1 MADRNAAVSVAN
13 TATRLDSTTKD
24 RAKGRDSEIA
34 LYNAGAVTV
43 YLGKSDVT
51 TSTGVPLAAGAYWS
65 ETLDADSVLYGI
77 VASGT
82 CEVRVRETGI

>member
-1 MADRNAAVSVAN
+1 MADRNAAVSV
-13 TATRLDSTTKD
+13 TTSATRLDSS
-24 RAKGRDSEIA
+24 AKTDGMTGSDIA

-51 TSTGVPLAAGAYWS
+51 TANGVPLAAGAYWS
-65 ETLDADSVLYGI
+65 ESLGTDSALYGI

>member
-1 MADRNAAVSVAN
+1 MADRNAAVSVTT
-13 TATRLDSTTKD
+13 TATRLDTSSET
-24 RAKGRDSEIA
+24 DSVSGSDIA

-43 YLGKSDVT
+43 YLGKDDVT
-51 TSTGVPLAAGAYWS
+51 TANGMPLAAGAYWS
-65 ETLDADSVLYGI
+65 ESLDAASGLYGV